1 MIGTTISHYKILE
14 EISRGGMGIVYRAR
28 DVKLNREVAIKVLP
42 PDLVV
47 DPERKRRFVQE
58 AQAAAALHHPHIAVI
73 HEIDEVDGVT
83 FIAMELIDGKKLS
96 DALARDRLPLARS
109 LDLATEVAEGL
120 SRAHSKG
127 IVHRDLKPANIMVT
141 EDGHAKVID
150 FGLAKLVEPLAS
162 GDSQA
167 HTALR
172 GETDPGKVMGTVSY
186 MSPEQAR
193 GVEVDHRTDVF
204 ALGVVLYQML
214 SGQLPFRGA
223 TAADTQSAIL
233 TKPVPQVPFLG
244 EGVSSEA
251 SSDLQ
256 RLIDKCL
263 AKDPTARYQGI
274 KDLIVDLRAARRRLE
289 TGSVSAVV
297 APATTRP
304 TKRAHLV
311 LAGLGLLALVAASIF
326 FFRES
331 PPEERPADDRKRIV
345 VLPFENLGP
354 PEDAYFAAGMT
365 EEITSRLAVVSG
377 LGVISRNS
385 AVQYEKSGKTTKE
398 IGEDL
403 GVDYILE
410 GSVRWQK
417 GEEGSSRVRVTPQL
431 IRVSDD
437 THVWAERYDQ
447 VVDDIFQVQS
457 DIAQNVIQELDIAL
471 LGRESEAIEA
481 SPTDNLEAYQA
492 YLRGLEHAEGPDS
505 DLESTVRL
513 TIEMF
518 ERAVELDPRFALAYS
533 RLSMAH
539 SSFFHLGYDR
549 TEERLAKAM
558 EAVNQALSLQRDL
571 PEAHLALG
579 YYSYWGKREY
589 DRALQELAIAE
600 KGLPNNSLIF
610 EAIGYIRRRQGH
622 FEESLENIEK
632 AIQLNPLK
640 TSLLQEQAGT
650 YGALRRYEEAER
662 YYDLAI
668 SAAPDAVG
676 AYLYK
681 AQMEWFWNGKVKQA
695 RATLEAM
702 PSTDDPWA
710 AETWFWQELM
720 ERNYEQA
727 LERLSSVSVES
738 FVGAWGFTPR
748 SLYKAYA
755 YQLLDKPEL
764 ARAGFEEARIFL
776 ERELE
781 KRPDDHWLHSALGI
795 AYAGL
800 GRKEEAIREGK
811 LATELY
817 PISLDA
823 FEGPL
828 LIMGLALIYTMV
840 GEHDSALD
848 QIDHSLSIPGGFSV
862 GWLELDPSWDPL
874 RNHPRYQEIVEKYSP
889 PTSGTN

>member
-1 MIGTTISHYKILE
+1 MDMIGRTLSHYKILE
-14 EISRGGMGIVYRAR
+14 EISRGGMGIVYRAL
-28 DVKLNREVAIKVLP
+28 DTKLDREVAIKVLP
-42 PDLVV
+42 PELVS
-47 DPERKRRFVQE
+47 DPQRRRRFVQE
-58 AQAAAALHHPHIAVI
+58 AKAAAALHHPHIAVVF
-73 HEIDEVDGVT
+73 EIDEVGGVT
-83 FIAMELIDGKKLS
+83 FIAMELIEGKKLS
-96 DALARDRLPLARS
+96 DVLARDRLPLTRS

-141 EDGHAKVID
+141 EDGHAKIID

-162 GDSQA
+162 GDSQVD
-167 HTALR
+167 TALR

-204 ALGVVLYQML
+204 ALGVVLYEML

-233 TKPVPQVPFLG
+233 TKPAPQVPFLG

-263 AKDPTARYQGI
+263 AKDAAERYQGI

-289 TGSVSAVV
+289 TGSVSAMV

-304 TKRAHLV
+304 TKRAPLV
-311 LAGLGLLALVAASIF
+311 LAGLGLLALVAASVF
-326 FFRES
+326 FFRGS
-331 PPEERPADDRKRIV
+331 TPEDRPDDDRKRIV

-377 LGVISRNS
+377 LGVISRSS
-385 AVQYEKSGKTTKE
+385 AVQYERSGKTIKQ
-398 IGEDL
+398 IGEEL

-417 GEEGSSRVRVTPQL
+417 IQEGSSRVRVTPQL

-447 VVDDIFQVQS
+447 VVEDIFQVQS
-457 DIAQNVIQELDIAL
+457 DIAESVIQELDIAL
-471 LGRESEAIEA
+471 LGRESEAIQA
-481 SPTDNLEAYQA
+481 PPTDNLEAYQA
-492 YLRGLEHAEGPDS
+492 YLRGVEHVDVADAT
-505 DLESTVRL
+505 LESKGRL
-513 TIEMF
+513 AIEMF

-539 SSFFHLGYDR
+539 SMFFHLEHDR

-558 EAVNQALSLQRDL
+558 EAVNQALSLQPDL
-571 PEAHLALG
+571 PAAHLALG
-579 YYSYWGKREY
+579 YYFYFGKREY
-589 DRALQELAIAE
+589 DRALRELAIAE

-610 EAIGYIRRRQGH
+610 EAIGYIRRRQGR
-622 FEESLENIEK
+622 FEESLEHLEK
-632 AIQLNPLK
+632 AIRLSPLNIN
-640 TSLLQEQAGT
+640 LLVEQAGT
-650 YGALRRYEEAER
+650 YEWLRRYEEAER

-668 SAAPDAVG
+668 TAAPDTIEP
-676 AYLYK
+676 YRFK
-681 AQMEWFWNGKVKQA
+681 ARLQWFRGSAQRA

-702 PSTDDPWA
+702 PSTDDPKA
-710 AETWFWQELM
+710 ANRWFWQEFV
-720 ERNYEQA
+720 ERNYQQA
-727 LERLSSVSVES
+727 LERLPSLSLAAYE
-738 FVGAWGFTPR
+738 R
-748 SLYKAYA
+748 SLWEAHVYRM
-755 YQLLDKPEL
+755 LDKPEL
-764 ARAGFEEARIFL
+764 ARVGFEGARIIL
-776 ERELE
+776 EQESE
-781 KRPDDHWLHSALGI
+781 KQPEDYRLHRHLGV

-800 GRKEEAIREGK
+800 GRKDEAIREGK
-811 LATELY
+811 RAVELY

-823 FEGPL
+823 LDGPY
-828 LIMGLALIYTMV
+828 LIENLASIYMMV
-840 GEHDSALD
+840 GEHDAALD
-848 QIDHSLSIPGGFSV
+848 QIEQLLSIPSAFSV
-862 GWLELDPSWDPL
+862 GFLQLDPFWDPL
-874 RNHPRYQEIVEKYSP
+874 RKHPRYQEILEKYSP
-889 PTSGTN
+889 PASGTN